1 VIVPLS
7 AFRES
12 LERGSPIVSKPEVE
26 PPARTVES
34 RTRPSPFGA
43 FRHQTFT
50 VIWLATVVSNL
61 GSWVS
66 TAASGWLMTSLNHDP
81 LIVSLVQVA
90 GNFPIFCLALPAGAL
105 VDVVNRRRFLI
116 VGEIVTMAAGIA
128 FAVLVSAHVITPR
141 SLILMT
147 ALTSAAAAICA
158 PAWQAVVSQL
168 VPRSDLPGAVALNSL
183 GVNISRA
190 VGPALGGF
198 LVSTLGF
205 APPFWID
212 AFSNAGVIGA
222 LFWWRLPTARGS
234 GLPPERFG
242 GAILTG
248 LRHAR
253 YNPHLSATLVR
264 TAGFFFFASAYWA
277 LLPVVTRVQV
287 TGGPALYGTL
297 LGAIGAGAIGGA
309 FALPRLKELLGADRL
324 MAWCTV
330 GTALATA
337 LFALSHNAGTS
348 LLASVL
354 AGACWI
360 GAVSSLNL
368 SAQVALP
375 EWVRGRGLAVFV
387 TVMFGALTLG
397 GLLWG
402 NLASA
407 LGTSGSLLIAAAGT
421 ALAVPLTW
429 RWKLQTGAGIDFTP
443 SQHWPMPI
451 TTHEIE
457 QDRGPVL
464 VTVEYRIDPKNRAE
478 FLAALRR
485 YSRERRRDGA
495 FLWRVFEDPAQ
506 EGRFLEIFMAD
517 SWLEHLRQ
525 HARVTRSDRRHEEAL
540 RRFQIDG
547 SPTTTHFIEVSRDPD

>member
-1 VIVPLS
+1 MS
-7 AFRES
+7 N
-12 LERGSPIVSKPEVE
+12 PEADHS
-26 PPARTVES
+26 ARTGES
-34 RTRPSPFGA
+34 HPRPSPFSA

-50 VIWLATVVSNL
+50 VIWIATVVSNL

-66 TAASGWLMTSLNHDP
+66 TAASGWLMTSLNPDP
-81 LIVSLVQVA
+81 LVVSLVQVA

-105 VDVVNRRRFLI
+105 IDVIDRRRFLI
-116 VGEIVTMAAGIA
+116 VGECVIMVSGTV
-128 FAVLVSAHVITPR
+128 FAVLVTDHLITPV

-168 VPRSDLPGAVALNSL
+168 VPRSDLPAAVALNSL

-190 VGPALGGF
+190 VGPALGGL

-205 APPFWID
+205 GLPFWID

-222 LFWWRLPTARGS
+222 LFWWRVPKARGS
-234 GLPPERFG
+234 GLPPEHFI

-309 FALPRLKELLGADRL
+309 FALPRLKERLGADRL
-324 MAWCTV
+324 VAGCTL

-337 LFALSHNAGTS
+337 LFAFSRNAGTS
-348 LLASVL
+348 LFASLL
-354 AGACWI
+354 AGMCWI

-387 TVMFGALTLG
+387 TVMFGALSLG

-402 NLASA
+402 KLASGLSPA
-407 LGTSGSLLIAAAGT
+407 GSLLIAAAGT

-429 RWKLQTGAGIDFTP
+429 RWKLQTGAGVDFTP
-443 SQHWPMPI
+443 SQHWPTPI
-451 TTHEIE
+451 TTHAIE

-464 VTVEYRIDPKNRAE
+464 VTVEYRIDPKNRGE
-478 FLAALRR
+478 FLGALHR
-485 YSRERRRDGA
+485 YSQERRRDGA
-495 FLWRVFEDPAQ
+495 YLWRVFEDPAH
-506 EGRFLEIFMAD
+506 EGRFIEIFMAD

-525 HARVTRSDRRHEEAL
+525 HARVTRSDRRHEEAV
-540 RRFQIDG
+540 RRFLVG
-547 SPTTTHFIEVSRDPD
+547 PAETTHLIEVPVAD